1 MSSNGVVM
9 TPLEQHRSLLN
20 SIFKF
25 KPNSKLHSF
34 VTQKSGINK
43 SLFTLAEVLTV
54 LKHAIRGEG
63 LYDEKNPSVI
73 LCSQELEEALNM
85 KALHVTEIR
94 DLVLSHLIKLES
106 DDFLKKHCDNV
117 TPAPSANDT
126 STRQHPVS
134 ATQHLIQSAN
144 ISTRVI
150 NDKRAKFTCK
160 PKFLAVLRTMPET
173 DKHKLVFTYE
183 EATLLLST
191 YILKHKARFFDNRNI
206 KLAMVKGDL
215 LGEAFGVSA
224 FHRCQVN
231 NFLRDQLI
239 PYEPDTCLN
248 TAVKARDN
256 SPGPRTSKL
265 EQEACGTGVLNETN
279 ASANLAGSMTG
290 VGNDTTPELENPRTR
305 GVARRRSDT
314 ECEEEPRNK
323 QAKTH
328 DTGHYM
334 TVQEGSLSDCET
346 ETIYRSQS
354 RDTVSTGSEYS
365 DEEEGDEFGDT
376 AEYEPESC
384 EEPERPPQAMGRQ
397 AMNSHT
403 SDSDSEINVDFKV
416 MDKVIK
422 EVELK
427 RESVY
432 WGDDS
437 GVETELDSNSLRL
450 GLTSPWTCVT
460 CREPTRSYFRYCA
473 SCWDVRR
480 NWMAQHDGKRKKRR
494 EPRGMN
500 MAITPP
506 GGSNT
511 VDDSIASDCEGEQRV
526 SSVDSAV
533 GSSESREQVKATAR
547 DTMPALETLNDLA
560 TSPSNSAFSFTLGID
575 RTSLTTSPLT
585 PQETGRQ
592 GIHLD
597 SAASQLCLL
606 CCHRT
611 KNASLVHGRIGHQV
625 CCYPCAKRL
634 WRKRADC
641 PVCRRKVERVIKIIP
656 A

>member
-25 KPNSKLHSF
+25 KPTSKLHSF

-239 PYEPDTCLN
+239 PYEPDTCLS

-290 VGNDTTPELENPRTR
+290 VGNDTTPALENPRIR

-314 ECEEEPRNK
+314 ECEEEP
-323 QAKTH
+323 
-328 DTGHYM
+328 
-334 TVQEGSLSDCET
+334 L
-346 ETIYRSQS
+346 
-354 RDTVSTGSEYS
+354 
-365 DEEEGDEFGDT
+365 
-376 AEYEPESC
+376 
-384 EEPERPPQAMGRQ
+384 
-397 AMNSHT
+397 
-403 SDSDSEINVDFKV
+403 
-416 MDKVIK
+416 
-422 EVELK
+422 
-427 RESVY
+427 
-432 WGDDS
+432 
-437 GVETELDSNSLRL
+437 
-450 GLTSPWTCVT
+450 
-460 CREPTRSYFRYCA
+460 
-473 SCWDVRR
+473 
-480 NWMAQHDGKRKKRR
+480 
-494 EPRGMN
+494 
-500 MAITPP
+500 
-506 GGSNT
+506 
-511 VDDSIASDCEGEQRV
+511 
-526 SSVDSAV
+526 
-533 GSSESREQVKATAR
+533 
-547 DTMPALETLNDLA
+547 
-560 TSPSNSAFSFTLGID
+560 
-575 RTSLTTSPLT
+575 
-585 PQETGRQ
+585 
-592 GIHLD
+592 
-597 SAASQLCLL
+597 
-606 CCHRT
+606 
-611 KNASLVHGRIGHQV
+611 
-625 CCYPCAKRL
+625 
-634 WRKRADC
+634 
-641 PVCRRKVERVIKIIP
+641 
-656 A
+656 